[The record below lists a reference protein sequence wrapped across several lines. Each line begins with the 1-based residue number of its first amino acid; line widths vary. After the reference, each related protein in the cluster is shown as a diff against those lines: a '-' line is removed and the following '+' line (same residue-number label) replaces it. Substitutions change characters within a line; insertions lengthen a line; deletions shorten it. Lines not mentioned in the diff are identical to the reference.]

1 MEGSLIAA
9 ILILS
14 GVGMMVLGYLSLRDR
29 KAMANDFA
37 PQDTE
42 GLHRSWKT
50 VFKLQRFNARIDI
63 IIYLTL
69 GPLAFALGVYSLL
82 I

>member
-29 KAMANDFA
+29 KAI
-37 PQDTE
+37 
-42 GLHRSWKT
+42 HRSWKT
-50 VFKLQRFNARIDI
+50 VFKLQRINARLDI